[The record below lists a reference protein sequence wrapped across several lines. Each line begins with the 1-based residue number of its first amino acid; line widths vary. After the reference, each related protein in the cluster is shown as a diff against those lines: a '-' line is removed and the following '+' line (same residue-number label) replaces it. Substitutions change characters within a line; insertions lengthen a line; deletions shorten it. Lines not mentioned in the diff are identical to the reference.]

1 MCSQMV
7 FRLINLSVSRS
18 EQTDCFSTVGVVDL
32 NDSILHIHKG
42 VGLVNKSDSNEIC
55 LIKI

>member
-1 MCSQMV
+1 MV

-42 VGLVNKSDSNEIC
+42 VGLVNKSDSN
-55 LIKI
+55 